1 MASSAGDGRHQVV
14 AATTDG
20 EIAAAEA
27 LAPLRFGEA
36 PRIGLLGDTGCG
48 KTEAGRRLVNAYLR
62 SSPGIVLVCD
72 DKPEQQYPGPVRR
85 SVEDLRARPTTA
97 ADGRVIVFKPD
108 PFSRAEN
115 DPESIADLQWKLAT
129 RKQPSLVVYDELDRA
144 AAHGQWKAGKD
155 SYIAWALGKGR
166 SAGAASLWGTQLTE
180 KVPAEAFDCSS
191 VIFCFRMV
199 GNPIRLLK
207 QRGYCEGGAD
217 VAIASLP
224 GDELPQHQRGYFV
237 ILRRGRP
244 WDRRVY
250 RFSAP
255 A

>member
-1 MASSAGDGRHQVV
+1 MA
-14 AATTDG
+14 AAADG

-27 LAPLRFGEA
+27 LASLRFGEA
-36 PRIGLLGDTGCG
+36 PRVGLLGDPGCG

-62 SSPGIVLVCD
+62 ASPGVVLVCD

-85 SVEDLRARPTTA
+85 SVEDLRARPTTP

-144 AAHGQWKAGKD
+144 ATAGQWKAGRD

-191 VIFCFRMV
+191 AILCFRMV
-199 GNPIRLLK
+199 GNPVRLLK

-217 VAIASLP
+217 KIIARLP
-224 GDELPQHQRGYFV
+224 GDELPKQQRGYFV
-237 ILRRGRP
+237 LLLRGRP
-244 WDRRVY
+244 WNGRVY

-255 A
+255 K